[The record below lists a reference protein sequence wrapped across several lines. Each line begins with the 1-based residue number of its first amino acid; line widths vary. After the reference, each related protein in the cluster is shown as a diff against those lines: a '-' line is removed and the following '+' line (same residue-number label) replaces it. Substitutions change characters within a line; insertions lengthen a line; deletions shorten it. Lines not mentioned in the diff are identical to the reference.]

1 MTRPTRLDPIA
12 VPFAPATRQRVATL
26 RDVPTLHVAR
36 DPRDVIGDTDR
47 PAVARRARTL
57 TEAMRAYADATALDG
72 PDHGAAQAAAIDV
85 AQAAERHLAALIADC
100 HRDGVTDPAAIA
112 ARLVA
117 MGVGVRL

>member
-1 MTRPTRLDPIA
+1 MTRPARLDPIV
-12 VPFAPATRQRVATL
+12 VPFDAPTERRTAALRQRIETIA
-26 RDVPTLHVAR
+26 

-57 TEAMRAYADATALDG
+57 TEAMRAYADAMALDG

-85 AQAAERHLAALIADC
+85 AQAAECHLAALIADC